1 MAAVATR
8 EVDVSGVVDLDV
20 LQGELDAARGQVEM
34 WCATRELSMKEAVAA
49 HKGNMMDSEETYV
62 RLVEKEKDLALS
74 GEELARRKEY
84 ERGELDALREG
95 AVQAKELGEGLPQ
108 QLQLLREQVRREQSE
123 LETAD
128 TSLKGEEAVEQH
140 NLEAHTTAVEAYR
153 TRLGLR
159 FEINSDDESL
169 KFYFSKVDP
178 GDHQR
183 EFMVAVRVVPSG
195 GYELVDADP
204 NVDSLTNL
212 LNECNETD
220 NLSLFVRKARLTF
233 RKLVASEEV
242 VAAAKRAEEQ
252 LKEMPPLPTAP
263 VLEQA
268 PTQLRALG
276 EDMVPL

>member
-1 MAAVATR
+1 
-8 EVDVSGVVDLDV
+8 
-20 LQGELDAARGQVEM
+20 
-34 WCATRELSMKEAVAA
+34 
-49 HKGNMMDSEETYV
+49 
-62 RLVEKEKDLALS
+62 
-74 GEELARRKEY
+74 
-84 ERGELDALREG
+84 
-95 AVQAKELGEGLPQ
+95 
-108 QLQLLREQVRREQSE
+108 
-123 LETAD
+123 
-128 TSLKGEEAVEQH
+128 
-140 NLEAHTTAVEAYR
+140 
-153 TRLGLR
+153 
-159 FEINSDDESL
+159 
-169 KFYFSKVDP
+169 
-178 GDHQR
+178 
-183 EFMVAVRVVPSG
+183 MVAVRVVPSG

-204 NVDSLTNL
+204 NVESLTNL